1 MRLRAMTI
9 LQSLLIVL
17 LLCVAVAALLFCA
30 QKKEDTATVAE
41 QEAQEVQEAT
51 EGDRIYLSDPSLGE
65 MWIPVLEN
73 VPVCTRE
80 SSQTVTR
87 NGLTYYMEGD
97 KITSAIGVDVSSHQ
111 GEIDWETVKAAGVDF
126 AMLRCGL
133 RTYGSGLLVPD
144 ELFSQNLTGA
154 LAAGLDVGVYFYSQ
168 AVNVEEAIEEANMA
182 IEMIGDNPITYP
194 IAYDWEIVST
204 DDARTDTVS
213 VDTLTDCTRAFCDT
227 VAAAGYTPM
236 VYQNKRTSLLKLD
249 LSRLTDYDFWLAEYN
264 AKATYYYDYRIW
276 QYCSDGQIPGISG
289 SVDLN
294 ICYAPYT
301 AEVTS

>member
-1 MRLRAMTI
+1 MRLRAMTV
-9 LQSLLIVL
+9 LQSILIVL

-30 QKKEDTATVAE
+30 QKRADTTAEREE
-41 QEAQEVQEAT
+41 QETT
-51 EGDRIYLSDPSLGE
+51 EEERIYLSDPSLGE
-65 MWIPVLEN
+65 MWIPVLKD
-73 VPVCTRE
+73 VPVCSHE
-80 SSQTVTR
+80 PSQTVTR
-87 NGLTYYMEGD
+87 NGLVYYMED
-97 KITSAIGVDVSSHQ
+97 NKITSAVGVDVSSHQ
-111 GEIDWETVKAAGVDF
+111 GNIDWETVKAAGVDF

-144 ELFSQNLTGA
+144 ELFSQNLTDA

-168 AVNVEEAIEEANMA
+168 AINVEEAIEEANMA
-182 IEMIGDNPITYP
+182 IDMIGDNPITYP

-204 DDARTDTVS
+204 DDARTDDVS
-213 VDTLTDCTRAFCDT
+213 VDMLTDCTKAFCDT

-264 AKATYYYDYRIW
+264 QEATYYYDYRIW
-276 QYCSDGQIPGISG
+276 QYRSDGQIPGISG
-289 SVDLN
+289 DVDLN
-294 ICYAPYT
+294 ICYEPYT